1 MQLCG
6 WVDRRRD
13 HGGVIFIDLRDRS
26 GTVQITVDPD
36 LGADAF
42 AVAEHLRSETVL
54 QVEGKVRARPGD
66 SLNDK
71 LATGAVEVLASG
83 ITVLNSVKGNLPF
96 PVSVHDEENTR
107 EELRLR
113 HRYLDLRRK
122 RMNDNLRLRAQTI
135 QAARRF
141 LEDAGFIEVET
152 PVLTRS
158 TPEGA
163 RDYVLPSR
171 VCGGEWFALPQS
183 PQLFKQLLMVGGIE
197 RYYQVARCFRDEDLR
212 ADRQPEFTQL
222 DIEMSFMDQEQ
233 ILELNESLICAIWK
247 AVKGI
252 ELPRP
257 FPRMTWHDAMER
269 YGTDRPD
276 TRYGM
281 ELTNVS
287 DIVKDMG
294 FKVFSGAVKS
304 GGAVKC
310 IAVPGGNDA
319 VSNVRIK
326 PGGDVFSEAQKAG
339 AGGLAFIRVRDGGE
353 IDTIG
358 AIKDNLS
365 DEQKQELLSRTGAE
379 PGTLLLFGAGDTAT
393 VNKALD
399 RVRQYLAKE
408 LGMVKAD
415 RDNDQWNFLWV
426 VDFPMFEF
434 NSDENR
440 YEALHHPFCAPNA
453 EDLGSDASKWA
464 DTLPGARAQAYDLVL
479 NGLELGG
486 GSLRI
491 HDSALQRQVLQ
502 TVGLPLEEAQEQFG
516 FLMDALDVGAP
527 PHGGLAFGVDRMV
540 MLLAGEESIR
550 DTIAFPKTQQAR
562 CLMTSAQGALPTSSW
577 RNCTWPA
584 PGLSPTRKTE
594 GGYWAEQIPKGIS
607 AFVAPRPTARN
618 PEVGLH
624 KASFCPASPD
634 GPGGPVSAAAAAQR
648 ICCGFI
654 SRTSAGSTCSPMR
667 RRSPWP
673 AWCSAV
679 KHCCSSNGSWLRA
692 MPPSVNCTVSKNCN
706 AGKPTSTATG
716 QPSRNGPGRQDC
728 PCPSCSSGLTWA
740 IRPGLSRPSW
750 RPRI

>member
-1 MQLCG
+1 MRSHGCGDLRSSSVDQVVELSG

-13 HGGVIFIDLRDRS
+13 HGGVIFVDLRDRS

-36 LGADAF
+36 LGPEAF
-42 AVAEHLRSETVL
+42 AVAEHLRNETVV
-54 QVEGKVRARPGD
+54 QVQGRVRLRPQE
-66 SLNDK
+66 SLNTR
-71 LATGAVEVLASG
+71 LATGEVEVLASQL
-83 ITVLNSVKGNLPF
+83 TVLNAVRKPLPF

-113 HRYLDLRRK
+113 HRYLDLRRE
-122 RMNDNLRLRAQTI
+122 RMNGNLRLRARTI

-141 LEDAGFIEVET
+141 LEDQGFIEVET

-163 RDYVLPSR
+163 RDYLVPSR

-183 PQLFKQLLMVGGIE
+183 PQLFKQLLMVGGLE

-222 DIEMSFMDQEQ
+222 DIEMSFMGQEE
-233 ILELNESLICAIWK
+233 ILEINEALIASIWK
-247 AVKGI
+247 AVKGV

-257 FPRMTWHDAMER
+257 FPRLSWHEAMER

-281 ELTNVS
+281 ELTDVS
-287 DIVKDMG
+287 DLVAGMG
-294 FKVFSGAVKS
+294 FKVFSGAVAA
-304 GGAVKC
+304 GGSVKC
-310 IAVPGGNDA
+310 IAVPGGNEA
-319 VSNVRIK
+319 LSNVRIK
-326 PGGDVFSEAQKAG
+326 PGGDVFSEAQAAG
-339 AGGLAFIRVRDGGE
+339 AGGLAFIRVREGGE

-365 DEQKQELLSRTGAE
+365 ADTKAELLARTGAV

-399 RVRQYLAKE
+399 RVRQYLARE
-408 LGMVKAD
+408 LGLVPAD
-415 RDNDQWNFLWV
+415 RDNDTWNFLWV

-434 NSDENR
+434 NAGEKR
-440 YEALHHPFCAPNA
+440 LEALHHPFCAPNPD
-453 EDLGSDASKWA
+453 DLGNDPAQWA
-464 DTLPGARAQAYDLVL
+464 ETLPTARAQAYDLVL

-502 TVGLPLEEAQEQFG
+502 TIGLPLEEAERQFG
-516 FLMDALDVGAP
+516 FLMEALDLGAP

-562 CLMTSAQGALPTSSW
+562 CLLTQA
-577 RNCTWPA
+577 PA
-584 PGLSPTRKTE
+584 G
-594 GGYWAEQIPKGIS
+594 
-607 AFVAPRPTARN
+607 VAPQQLEDLHVASTWVE
-618 PEVGLH
+618 PE
-624 KASFCPASPD
+624 
-634 GPGGPVSAAAAAQR
+634 
-648 ICCGFI
+648 
-654 SRTSAGSTCSPMR
+654 
-667 RRSPWP
+667 
-673 AWCSAV
+673 
-679 KHCCSSNGSWLRA
+679 
-692 MPPSVNCTVSKNCN
+692 
-706 AGKPTSTATG
+706 
-716 QPSRNGPGRQDC
+716 
-728 PCPSCSSGLTWA
+728 
-740 IRPGLSRPSW
+740 
-750 RPRI
+750 

>member
-1 MQLCG
+1 MRSNGCGDLRKQQIDEQVQLCG

-36 LGADAF
+36 LGAEAF

-54 QVEGKVRARPGD
+54 QVKGKVRARPD
-66 SLNDK
+66 ESLNER
-71 LATGAVEVLASG
+71 LATGAVEVLAST
-83 ITVLNSVKGNLPF
+83 ITVLNGVKGNLPF
-96 PVSVHDEENTR
+96 PVSIHDEENTR

-135 QAARRF
+135 QTARRF
-141 LEDAGFIEVET
+141 LEDEGFIEVET

-163 RDYVLPSR
+163 RDYILPSR

-183 PQLFKQLLMVGGIE
+183 PQLFKQLLMVGGLE
-197 RYYQVARCFRDEDLR
+197 KYYQVARCFRDEDLR

-222 DIEMSFMDQEQ
+222 DMEMSFMDQEQ
-233 ILELNESLICAIWK
+233 ILDLNERLICTIWK
-247 AVKGI
+247 TAKGI
-252 ELPRP
+252 DLPRP

-294 FKVFSGAVKS
+294 FKVFSGAVKA
-304 GGAVKC
+304 GGSVKC
-310 IAVPGGNDA
+310 IAVPEGNDA

-326 PGGDVFSEAQKAG
+326 PGGDVFSEAQQAG
-339 AGGLAFIRVRDGGE
+339 AGGLAFIRVRDSGE

-365 DEQKQELLSRTGAE
+365 EEQTKELLSRTGAE

-399 RVRQYLAKE
+399 RVRQYLARE

-415 RDNDQWNFLWV
+415 QENDQWNFLWV

-440 YEALHHPFCAPNA
+440 YEALHHPFCAPNTT
-453 EDLGSDASKWA
+453 DLGSDEAMWA
-464 DTLPGARAQAYDLVL
+464 DTLPNARAQAYDLVL

-491 HDSALQRQVLQ
+491 HDSSLQRQVLQ
-502 TVGLPLEEAQEQFG
+502 TVGLPLAEAEEQFG
-516 FLMDALDVGAP
+516 FLIEALDMGAP
-527 PHGGLAFGVDRMV
+527 PHGGLAFGLDRMV

-562 CLMTSAQGALPTSSW
+562 CLMTAAPAKVADQQLEDLHVAS
-577 RNCTWPA
+577 TWVDP
-584 PGLSPTRKTE
+584 
-594 GGYWAEQIPKGIS
+594 
-607 AFVAPRPTARN
+607 
-618 PEVGLH
+618 
-624 KASFCPASPD
+624 
-634 GPGGPVSAAAAAQR
+634 
-648 ICCGFI
+648 
-654 SRTSAGSTCSPMR
+654 
-667 RRSPWP
+667 
-673 AWCSAV
+673 
-679 KHCCSSNGSWLRA
+679 
-692 MPPSVNCTVSKNCN
+692 N
-706 AGKPTSTATG
+706 ADDDA
-716 QPSRNGPGRQDC
+716 
-728 PCPSCSSGLTWA
+728 
-740 IRPGLSRPSW
+740 
-750 RPRI
+750 

>member
-1 MQLCG
+1 MRSNGCGDLREQNIDEQVELCG

-36 LGADAF
+36 LGAEAF

-54 QVEGKVRARPGD
+54 QVSGKVRARPAD
-66 SLNDK
+66 SLNEK

-83 ITVLNSVKGNLPF
+83 IRVLNSVKGNLPF

-122 RMNDNLRLRAQTI
+122 RMNDNLRLRATTI

-141 LEDAGFIEVET
+141 LEEQGFIEVET

-233 ILELNESLICAIWK
+233 ILEINESLICSIWK
-247 AVKGI
+247 AVKGV

-257 FPRMTWHDAMER
+257 FPRMTWQDAMER

-276 TRYGM
+276 TRFGM
-281 ELTNVS
+281 ELVTVS

-304 GGAVKC
+304 GGSVKV

-319 VSNVRIK
+319 LSNVRIK
-326 PGGDVFSEAQKAG
+326 PGGDVFSEAQAAG

-365 DEQKQELLSRTGAE
+365 EEQKSELLARTKAE

-408 LGMVKAD
+408 LGLVKPD
-415 RDNDQWNFLWV
+415 RENDQWNFLWV

-440 YEALHHPFCAPNA
+440 YEALHHPFCAPNSD
-453 EDLGSDASKWA
+453 DLGSDASQWA
-464 DTLPGARAQAYDLVL
+464 ETLPTARAQAYDLVL

-486 GSLRI
+486 GFPDVRVQQRREPLR
-491 HDSALQRQVLQ
+491 SA
-502 TVGLPLEEAQEQFG
+502 
-516 FLMDALDVGAP
+516 AP
-527 PHGGLAFGVDRMV
+527 P
-540 MLLAGEESIR
+540 LL
-550 DTIAFPKTQQAR
+550 
-562 CLMTSAQGALPTSSW
+562 
-577 RNCTWPA
+577 
-584 PGLSPTRKTE
+584 
-594 GGYWAEQIPKGIS
+594 
-607 AFVAPRPTARN
+607 RPQCR
-618 PEVGLH
+618 G
-624 KASFCPASPD
+624 
-634 GPGGPVSAAAAAQR
+634 
-648 ICCGFI
+648 
-654 SRTSAGSTCSPMR
+654 SR
-667 RRSPWP
+667 
-673 AWCSAV
+673 
-679 KHCCSSNGSWLRA
+679 
-692 MPPSVNCTVSKNCN
+692 
-706 AGKPTSTATG
+706 
-716 QPSRNGPGRQDC
+716 Q
-728 PCPSCSSGLTWA
+728 
-740 IRPGLSRPSW
+740 
-750 RPRI
+750 

>member
-1 MQLCG
+1 MRSNGCGDLREQQIDQQVQLCG

-36 LGADAF
+36 LGAEAF

-54 QVEGKVRARPGD
+54 QVNGKVRARPAE
-66 SLNDK
+66 SLNNK
-71 LATGAVEVLASG
+71 LATGAVEVLASD

-122 RMNDNLRLRAQTI
+122 RMNDNLRMRAQTI

-141 LEDAGFIEVET
+141 LEEAGFIEVET

-222 DIEMSFMDQEQ
+222 DIEMSFMDQEA

-269 YGTDRPD
+269 FGTDRPD

-287 DIVKDMG
+287 DIVQDMG

-304 GGAVKC
+304 GGSVKC
-310 IAVPGGNDA
+310 IAVAGGNDA
-319 VSNVRIK
+319 LSNVRIK
-326 PGGDVFSEAQKAG
+326 PGGDVFSEAQAAG

-365 DEQKQELLSRTGAE
+365 DAQKQELLDRTGAQ

-399 RVRQYLAKE
+399 RVRQFLARE
-408 LGMVKAD
+408 LELVKPD
-415 RDNDQWNFLWV
+415 RENDLWNFLWV

-440 YEALHHPFCAPNA
+440 FEALHHPFCAPNA
-453 EDLGSDASKWA
+453 TDLGDDPDAWEE
-464 DTLPGARAQAYDLVL
+464 TLPSARAQAYDLVL

-502 TVGLPLEEAQEQFG
+502 TVGLPLDQAQEQFG

-527 PHGGLAFGVDRMV
+527 PHGGLAFGLDRMV

-562 CLMTSAQGALPTSSW
+562 CLMT
-577 RNCTWPA
+577 NA
-584 PGLSPTRKTE
+584 PG
-594 GGYWAEQIPKGIS
+594 G
-607 AFVAPRPTARN
+607 VADKQLD
-618 PEVGLH
+618 ELH
-624 KASFCPASPD
+624 
-634 GPGGPVSAAAAAQR
+634 V
-648 ICCGFI
+648 
-654 SRTSAGSTCSPMR
+654 
-667 RRSPWP
+667 
-673 AWCSAV
+673 
-679 KHCCSSNGSWLRA
+679 
-692 MPPSVNCTVSKNCN
+692 
-706 AGKPTSTATG
+706 TSTWVD
-716 QPSRNGPGRQDC
+716 PSDDSEG
-728 PCPSCSSGLTWA
+728 
-740 IRPGLSRPSW
+740 
-750 RPRI
+750 

>member
-1 MQLCG
+1 MRSNGCGDLRKENIDAVVQLCG

-36 LGADAF
+36 LAAEAF

-54 QVEGKVRARPGD
+54 QVRGKVRARPAE

-71 LATGAVEVLASG
+71 LATGAVEVLASD
-83 ITVLNSVKGNLPF
+83 IVVLNKVTGTLPF

-122 RMNDNLRLRAQTI
+122 RMNDNLRLRALTI
-135 QAARRF
+135 QVARRF
-141 LEDAGFIEVET
+141 LEDEGFIEVET

-171 VCGGEWFALPQS
+171 VCGGDWFALPQS

-222 DIEMSFMDQEQ
+222 DMEMSFMDEEQ
-233 ILELNESLICAIWK
+233 ILQLNEGLICAIWK
-247 AVKGI
+247 SVKGI

-281 ELTNVS
+281 ELVTVS

-304 GGAVKC
+304 GGSVKV

-319 VSNVRIK
+319 LSNVRIK
-326 PGGDVFSEAQKAG
+326 PGGDVFSEAQAAG
-339 AGGLAFIRVRDGGE
+339 AGGLAFIRVRDGGD

-365 DEQKQELLSRTGAE
+365 DEQKAELLERTGAT
-379 PGTLLLFGAGDTAT
+379 PGTLLLFGAGETAI

-408 LGMVKAD
+408 LNLIKPD
-415 RDNDQWNFLWV
+415 RQNDTWNFLWV

-434 NSDENR
+434 NSDEDR
-440 YEALHHPFCAPNA
+440 YEALHHPFCAPNTD
-453 EDLGSDASKWA
+453 DLGSDPGQWAS
-464 DTLPGARAQAYDLVL
+464 TLPKARAQAYDLVL

-502 TVGLPLEEAQEQFG
+502 TVGLPLEKAEEQFG
-516 FLMDALDVGAP
+516 FLINALDMGAP

-540 MLLAGEESIR
+540 MLLAGEDSIR

-562 CLMTSAQGALPTSSW
+562 CLMTDAPSSVSEKQLQELHVSS
-577 RNCTWPA
+577 TWVDPA
-584 PGLSPTRKTE
+584 ADE
-594 GGYWAEQIPKGIS
+594 
-607 AFVAPRPTARN
+607 
-618 PEVGLH
+618 
-624 KASFCPASPD
+624 D
-634 GPGGPVSAAAAAQR
+634 
-648 ICCGFI
+648 
-654 SRTSAGSTCSPMR
+654 
-667 RRSPWP
+667 
-673 AWCSAV
+673 
-679 KHCCSSNGSWLRA
+679 
-692 MPPSVNCTVSKNCN
+692 
-706 AGKPTSTATG
+706 
-716 QPSRNGPGRQDC
+716 
-728 PCPSCSSGLTWA
+728 
-740 IRPGLSRPSW
+740 
-750 RPRI
+750 

>member
-1 MQLCG
+1 MRSHGCGDLRSSSVDQGVELSG

-13 HGGVIFIDLRDRS
+13 HGGVIFVDLRDRS

-36 LGADAF
+36 LGPEAF
-42 AVAEHLRSETVL
+42 AVAEHLRNETVV
-54 QVEGKVRARPGD
+54 QVQGRVRLRPQE
-66 SLNDK
+66 SLNTR
-71 LATGAVEVLASG
+71 LATGEVEVLASQLR
-83 ITVLNSVKGNLPF
+83 VLNAVRKPLPF

-113 HRYLDLRRK
+113 HRYLDLRRE
-122 RMNDNLRLRAQTI
+122 RMNGNLRLRARTI

-141 LEDAGFIEVET
+141 LEEQGFIEVET

-163 RDYVLPSR
+163 RDYLVPSR

-222 DIEMSFMDQEQ
+222 DIEMSFMGQEE
-233 ILELNESLICAIWK
+233 ILELNEALIASIWK
-247 AVKGI
+247 AVKGV

-257 FPRMTWHDAMER
+257 FPRLSWHESMER

-287 DIVKDMG
+287 DLVAGMG
-294 FKVFSGAVKS
+294 FKVFSGAVAA
-304 GGAVKC
+304 GGSVKC

-319 VSNVRIK
+319 LSNVRIK
-326 PGGDVFSEAQKAG
+326 PGGDVFSEAQAAG
-339 AGGLAFIRVRDGGE
+339 AGGLAFIRVREGGE

-365 DEQKQELLSRTGAE
+365 AATRAELIERTDAV

-399 RVRQYLAKE
+399 RVRQFLARE
-408 LGMVKAD
+408 LGLVKPE
-415 RDNDQWNFLWV
+415 RENDCWNFLWV

-434 NSDENR
+434 NAGENR
-440 YEALHHPFCAPNA
+440 FEALHHPFCAPNA
-453 EDLGSDASKWA
+453 DDLGTDPAQWEA
-464 DTLPGARAQAYDLVL
+464 TLPAARAQAYDLVL

-502 TVGLPLEEAQEQFG
+502 TVGLSPEEAERQFG
-516 FLMDALDVGAP
+516 FLMEALDLGAP
-527 PHGGLAFGVDRMV
+527 PHGGLAFGIDRMV

-562 CLMTSAQGALPTSSW
+562 CLLTQA
-577 RNCTWPA
+577 PA
-584 PGLSPTRKTE
+584 D
-594 GGYWAEQIPKGIS
+594 
-607 AFVAPRPTARN
+607 VAPQQLSDLHVASTWVE
-618 PEVGLH
+618 PE
-624 KASFCPASPD
+624 
-634 GPGGPVSAAAAAQR
+634 
-648 ICCGFI
+648 
-654 SRTSAGSTCSPMR
+654 
-667 RRSPWP
+667 
-673 AWCSAV
+673 
-679 KHCCSSNGSWLRA
+679 
-692 MPPSVNCTVSKNCN
+692 
-706 AGKPTSTATG
+706 
-716 QPSRNGPGRQDC
+716 
-728 PCPSCSSGLTWA
+728 
-740 IRPGLSRPSW
+740 
-750 RPRI
+750 